1 MSKLHY
7 DVLVHDGLRRH
18 REQRLPDGSPIISS
32 PVSSTLIYGEHDAVL
47 VDPPFTYEQVNVAPP
62 FDPSPGMVKVVA
74 QGDQSD
80 SFPY

>member
-47 VDPPFTYEQVNVAPP
+47 VDPPFTYEQVNSV
-62 FDPSPGMVKVVA
+62 
-74 QGDQSD
+74 GDWIERSGKHLTAV
-80 SFPY
+80 